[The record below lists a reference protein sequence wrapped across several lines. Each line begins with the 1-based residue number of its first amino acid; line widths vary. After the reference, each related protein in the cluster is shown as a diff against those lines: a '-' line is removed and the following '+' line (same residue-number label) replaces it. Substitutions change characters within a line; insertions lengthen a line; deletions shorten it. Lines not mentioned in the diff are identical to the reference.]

1 MFQSII
7 NVFIKVGIFS
17 GILTV
22 LYVLGVAINGVFPW
36 SYLTIFF
43 TLIRQML
50 LLMSWLIDT
59 DTLLLLVGLSFGV
72 RVAYWSYTMAMK
84 VLHNFRPNN

>member
-17 GILTV
+17 GIITV
-22 LYVLGVAINGVFPW
+22 LYVLGVAINNIFPW
-36 SYLTIFF
+36 NYLTLFF
-43 TLIRQML
+43 TVIRQML
-50 LLMSWLIDT
+50 NLVSWLIDT

-72 RVAYWSYTMAMK
+72 KIAFWSYTMAVR
-84 VLHNFRPNN
+84 VLSHFRPNS